1 MKPILFN
8 TPMAKAIIEGKKTAT
23 RRIEK
28 DIIAKDFVKALCET
42 KKSVAETLAGLGF
55 SAPYKPG
62 DVLYVRESFRVAEI
76 WSGAHDGCKVEYKAG
91 GDVVFEEIVG
101 KESKK
106 WKPSIHQPKKLAR
119 TFLKV
124 TSVYPDMLQDIS
136 EEQAEKE
143 GCGRYSILVNAKTGK
158 RKAVADDVG
167 GSFVLGFAE
176 AWNKTVKKKDRPTRS
191 WEANPLV
198 WVIEF
203 EKVDADEALA
213 WDRLSEMTFEQKLEL
228 YDKWND
234 GNRCSVCIF
243 TSCNGM
249 TSGPNGPIY
258 PKCSDHNPDDLVV
271 PEKLDDECFQILLD
285 ELSDESEGE

>member
-8 TPMAKAIIEGKKTAT
+8 TEMAKAIIEGKKTAT
-23 RRIEK
+23 RRVEK
-28 DIIAKDFVKALCET
+28 DIISKDFVEALCDT
-42 KKSVAETLAGLGF
+42 KKSVSETVAGLGF

-62 DVLYVRESFRVAEI
+62 DVLYVRESFRIAEV

-91 GDVVFEEIVG
+91 GDAVFDEIIG

-124 TSVYPDMLQDIS
+124 TNVYPDLLQDIS

-143 GCGRYSILVNAKTGK
+143 GLPKFSILVNTKTGK
-158 RKAVADDVG
+158 KKAVPDDVN
-167 GSFVLGFAE
+167 GSFITGFAE
-176 AWNKTVKKKDRPTRS
+176 AWNKTVKKKDIHIRS

-203 EKVDADEALA
+203 EVVEPDEAVA
-213 WDRLSEMTFEQKLEL
+213 WDKLSEMTVEQKLKL
-228 YDKWND
+228 YDKYND
-234 GNRCSVCIF
+234 GNRCSVCLF

-249 TSGPNGPIY
+249 TLGPNGPIY

-271 PEKLDDECFQILLD
+271 PEKLDDECFQLIL
-285 ELSDESEGE
+285 DESEDE